1 MGPSSA
7 RARRTGPREP
17 PVPVAARSRAK
28 SPRPLRQTRQ
38 GKPLTSTVDVVGT
51 VMTGAGSIVGG
62 AGLGPEWRQ
71 RRTQPLLQ
79 RLRPPT
85 VLPFREKVFEL
96 RHNLLGEK
104 LRVVA
109 RQ

>member
-1 MGPSSA
+1 GRPPKPARKPSFA
-7 RARRTGPREP
+7 
-17 PVPVAARSRAK
+17 
-28 SPRPLRQTRQ
+28 PRPLRQTRQ

-51 VMTGAGSIVGG
+51 VMTGAGSIVVG

-85 VLPFREKVFEL
+85 VLPFREKVRSEE
-96 RHNLLGEK
+96 HSLLGEK

-109 RQ
+109 RQILAQDRKSV